1 MENVPRITT
10 YAAKSADDNN
20 TGHAASATANCVTD
34 NNPMTFEKMRKN
46 PCKTGNCA
54 VDNNACAVP
63 LCGEMCG
70 G

>member
-10 YAAKSADDNN
+10 HAAKSADDNN
-20 TGHAASATANCVTD
+20 TDRAASATANCAAD

-54 VDNNACAVP
+54 VDNNASAVP
-63 LCGEMCG
+63 LYGEMCG

>member
-10 YAAKSADDNN
+10 HAAKSVDDNN
-20 TGHAASATANCVTD
+20 TGRAASATANCAAD
-34 NNPMTFEKMRKN
+34 NNPMTFEKMREN

-63 LCGEMCG
+63 SCGEMCG